1 MMRARNPRPL
11 RPREAGLSL
20 IELMIA
26 MLVMTV
32 GFMATMILIST
43 AIASNNRNKLD
54 TTATA
59 LSQMVTETVAA
70 QSVVVGAPMTVVDC
84 RPAAAGGPQTWT
96 IATAVGPNVN
106 DQAGA
111 NVDATTG
118 SIDFTQ
124 LYANVPVGYAME
136 FVACGA
142 AGTQATYDVRWN
154 VRRISAFSKLV
165 TVSTRQIGARAGG
178 PQQLQYFTP
187 PVTLRTIA
195 GF

>member
-1 MMRARNPRPL
+1 MRDRNPKAV
-11 RPREAGLSL
+11 RPREAGMSL

-26 MLVMTV
+26 MVVMTV

-43 AIASNNRNKLD
+43 AIATNNRNKLD

-70 QSVVVGAPMTVVDC
+70 QSIAVGTPMTMVDC
-84 RPAAAGGPQTWT
+84 NPASAGGPQTWT
-96 IATAVGPNVN
+96 IATASAAAPG
-106 DQAGA
+106 AGA
-111 NVDATTG
+111 SVDAATG

-124 LYANVPVGYAME
+124 LYANVPVGYKME

-154 VRRISAFSKLV
+154 VRTISAFSKLV
-165 TVSTRQIGARAGG
+165 TVSARQIGARSGG
-178 PQQLQYFTP
+178 PQQLQYFAP

>member
-1 MMRARNPRPL
+1 MRASRRPVEE
-11 RPREAGLSL
+11 PREAGMSL

-26 MLVMTV
+26 MVVMTV

-59 LSQMVTETVAA
+59 LSQMVTETAAA
-70 QSVVVGAPMTVVDC
+70 QSVVVGAPISVVDC
-84 RPAAAGGPQTWT
+84 RPASAGGPQTWT
-96 IATAVGPNVN
+96 IATAVGPNPG

-111 NVDATTG
+111 NVDNSTG

-124 LYANVPVGYAME
+124 LYASVPVGYKME

-142 AGTQATYDVRWN
+142 GGTQATYDVRWN
-154 VRRISAFSKLV
+154 IRRISAFSKLV
-165 TVSTRQIGARAGG
+165 TVSARQIGARAGG
-178 PQQLQYFTP
+178 PQQLQYFAR